1 MCSFTDVLQARVL
14 IVDDQQSNVR
24 LLEHALR
31 RGGYV
36 AVSSTTEPLDVCAL
50 HRLNPYDLILLDLQ
64 MPGMSGFEVMAAMD
78 CIESIEA
85 PAVLVLSG
93 DPSQMLRAVAAGAD
107 DFLSKPYE
115 LVEVLRRVRR
125 LLEKRMSAEIVV
137 PLPPLATA
145 PAPHVIH

>member
-1 MCSFTDVLQARVL
+1 
-14 IVDDQQSNVR
+14 
-24 LLEHALR
+24 
-31 RGGYV
+31 
-36 AVSSTTEPLDVCAL
+36 
-50 HRLNPYDLILLDLQ
+50 
-64 MPGMSGFEVMAAMD
+64 
-78 CIESIEA
+78 
-85 PAVLVLSG
+85 
-93 DPSQMLRAVAAGAD
+93 VAAGAD